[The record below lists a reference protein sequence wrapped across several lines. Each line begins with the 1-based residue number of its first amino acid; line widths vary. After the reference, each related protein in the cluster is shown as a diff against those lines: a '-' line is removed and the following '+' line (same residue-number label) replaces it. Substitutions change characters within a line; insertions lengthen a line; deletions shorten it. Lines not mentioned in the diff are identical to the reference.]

1 VVSAFSPHVSRRC
14 DIIFSAGDAMNFA
27 KYLFYIA
34 GVWGILII
42 TPLYFIFNLIP
53 EKDPPAVTHP
63 LFYYGFAG
71 VALAWQFVF
80 LVIGSNP
87 VRFRPLML
95 AGILEKLGYFI
106 PAVILF
112 QQNRVK
118 AFDVGLACCDALLA
132 VLFLIAYL
140 KTPKQVG

>member
-1 VVSAFSPHVSRRC
+1 
-14 DIIFSAGDAMNFA
+14 MKFA
-27 KYLFYIA
+27 KYVFYVA
-34 GVWGILII
+34 GIWGILVI
-42 TPLYFIFNLIP
+42 TPLYFIFDQVGK
-53 EKDPPAVTHP
+53 KDPPPVTHP

-95 AGILEKLGYFI
+95 VGILEKLGYFL

-112 QQNRVK
+112 SQHRDHIT
-118 AFDVGLACCDALLA
+118 DVYLSCGDALLA
-132 VLFLIAYL
+132 VLFLAAYW
-140 KTPKQVG
+140 KTPKIESK

>member
-1 VVSAFSPHVSRRC
+1 
-14 DIIFSAGDAMNFA
+14 MKFA

-34 GVWGILII
+34 GIWGILVI
-42 TPLYFIFNLIP
+42 TPLFFIFDLIG
-53 EKDPPAVTHP
+53 KQDQPPITHP

-71 VALAWQFVF
+71 VTLAWQFVF

-95 AGILEKLGYFI
+95 VGILEKLGYFI
-106 PAVILF
+106 PALVLYS
-112 QQNRVK
+112 QHRVHI
-118 AFDVGLACCDALLA
+118 ADVYISCGDAVLA

-140 KTPKQVG
+140 KTLSASQ